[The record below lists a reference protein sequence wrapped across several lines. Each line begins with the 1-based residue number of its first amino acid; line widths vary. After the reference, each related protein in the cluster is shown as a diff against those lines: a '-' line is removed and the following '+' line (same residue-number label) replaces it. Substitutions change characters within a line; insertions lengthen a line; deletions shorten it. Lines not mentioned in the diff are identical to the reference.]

1 MTKKCLII
9 PLIAVSVSLSA
20 CGSTSNLDT
29 PKSSELSSEYSYY
42 QDSVKLLRSV
52 MNITPEKA
60 DDVFIIL
67 SSCGVDEKINYVFKN
82 GSGNDTYYTV
92 WYGSTSLKV
101 YLNNSTV
108 DKVLSAWNKEIYP
121 TASDSTESSDKDAK
135 TKTAEESETETT
147 VPHRTDSDIVGV
159 SDKDISDINIYYYDN
174 VKNDVTGNW
183 RYSMTAD
190 NIDIENYALSYYK
203 TYFKSDSEI
212 HGIVNFTRNT
222 TSSIRVNG
230 GILFLDI
237 YDYVDGEEKD
247 AKLMFSGTLLKSYMI
262 YTDNGDIQQIQ

>member
-1 MTKKCLII
+1 MKRILLLLSVLLCL
-9 PLIAVSVSLSA
+9 SLCS
-20 CGSTSNLDT
+20 CGVFVDTDT
-29 PKSSELSSEYSYY
+29 PKSAELSNEYDFYEN
-42 QDSVKLLRSV
+42 SVASIRGACNVS
-52 MNITPEKA
+52 PEEA
-60 DDVFIIL
+60 DEIFIIL
-67 SSCGVDEKINYVFKN
+67 VNNCGVDKEV
-82 GSGNDTYYTV
+82 V
-92 WYGSTSLKV
+92 
-101 YLNNSTV
+101 STV
-108 DKVLSAWNKEIYP
+108 SDGDKQLYP
-121 TASDSTESSDKDAK
+121 VTSDSTESVDKDA
-135 TKTAEESETETT
+135 ETETAAESNT
-147 VPHRTDSDIVGV
+147 ETSVPHRTDSDIVGV
-159 SDKDISDINIYYYDN
+159 SDKDISDIDIYYYGD

-212 HGIVNFTRNT
+212 HGIVNFTRKT

-230 GILFLDI
+230 GIMFLDI

>member
-1 MTKKCLII
+1 MKRILLLLSVLLCL
-9 PLIAVSVSLSA
+9 SLCS
-20 CGSTSNLDT
+20 CGVFVDTNT
-29 PKSSELSSEYSYY
+29 PKSAELSKEYDFYEN
-42 QDSVKLLRSV
+42 SVASIRGACNVS
-52 MNITPEKA
+52 PEEA
-60 DDVFIIL
+60 DEIFIIL
-67 SSCGVDEKINYVFKN
+67 VNNCGVDKEISVSSFVNAPYSVK
-82 GSGNDTYYTV
+82 
-92 WYGSTSLKV
+92 YGSKTLSMTLD
-101 YLNNSTV
+101 NNIVSTV
-108 DKVLSAWNKEIYP
+108 SDGDKQLYP
-121 TASDSTESSDKDAK
+121 ASPVSTESD
-135 TKTAEESETETT
+135 TANTETGTAAESETEVTI
-147 VPHRTDSDIVGV
+147 PHRTDSDIVGI
-159 SDKDISDINIYYYDN
+159 SDKDVSDTDIYFYGN

-212 HGIVNFTRNT
+212 HGIVNFTRKT

>member
-1 MTKKCLII
+1 MKRILLLLSVLLCL
-9 PLIAVSVSLSA
+9 SLCS
-20 CGSTSNLDT
+20 CGMFVDTDT
-29 PKSSELSSEYSYY
+29 PKSAELSKEYAYY
-42 QDSVKLLRSV
+42 ENSVASIRGACNVSPEEAD
-52 MNITPEKA
+52 NI
-60 DDVFIIL
+60 FITL
-67 SSCGVDEKINYVFKN
+67 VNDCGVDKEISVSSFVNAPYSVK
-82 GSGNDTYYTV
+82 
-92 WYGSTSLKV
+92 YGSKTLSMTLD
-101 YLNNSTV
+101 NNIVSTV
-108 DKVLSAWNKEIYP
+108 SDGDKQLYP
-121 TASDSTESSDKDAK
+121 TTPVSTESV
-135 TKTAEESETETT
+135 TTNTETETAAESEAETT

-159 SDKDISDINIYYYDN
+159 SDKDISGIDINYFSD
-174 VKNDVTGNW
+174 VRNDVTGNW

-203 TYFKSDSEI
+203 TYFKSDAEI
-212 HGIVNFTRNT
+212 HGIVNFTRKT

>member
-1 MTKKCLII
+1 MKRILLLLSVLLCLF
-9 PLIAVSVSLSA
+9 LCS
-20 CGSTSNLDT
+20 CGVFVDTDT
-29 PKSSELSSEYSYY
+29 PKSAELSNEYDFYEN
-42 QDSVKLLRSV
+42 SVASIRGACNVS
-52 MNITPEKA
+52 PEEA
-60 DDVFIIL
+60 DEIFIIL
-67 SSCGVDEKINYVFKN
+67 VNNCGVDKEISVSSTINAPYSVKYGFKTLSMVLDN
-82 GSGNDTYYTV
+82 
-92 WYGSTSLKV
+92 KV
-101 YLNNSTV
+101 VSTV
-108 DKVLSAWNKEIYP
+108 SDGDKQLYP
-121 TASDSTESSDKDAK
+121 VTSDSTESIDKDA
-135 TKTAEESETETT
+135 ETETAAESNT
-147 VPHRTDSDIVGV
+147 ETSVPHRTDSDIVGV
-159 SDKDISDINIYYYDN
+159 SDKDISDIDIYYYGD

-212 HGIVNFTRNT
+212 HGIVNFTRKT

-230 GILFLDI
+230 GIMFLDI